1 MVLVVVVRVW
11 KRVYL
16 HAHTDRY
23 VGGGVWRCFCY
34 VMKTVKG
41 VEKIVKIDM

>member
-23 VGGGVWRCFCY
+23 VGGGGLALFLLRNEDG
-34 VMKTVKG
+34 KG
-41 VEKIVKIDM
+41 G